1 MKQSKIDDHLSIS
14 QGQAI
19 IKLIVKKDKE
29 KGFVKNLRPT
39 SLLNVRI
46 KILSISLAE
55 KLKHPFLITSSN
67 QAAYVENRCIS
78 DSDKLISDVIEM
90 CDILDIPC
98 YLVIMD
104 IEKALDSLDHDFL
117 LSVLKRKVLL
127 NDQQLCVIKGEFST
141 PYFNLEIGARQ
152 GDPIA
157 YLFIFALEVLFELI
171 KNYAKIRGMTTFNHV
186 FLYTAFADDSTFF
199 LNDLFSV
206 KNLIDTFKVY
216 SLFSGLKAN
225 FSKCEITGLVCLKG
239 VLETVCGLKSIN
251 LITGTI
257 KI

>member
-19 IKLIVKKDKE
+19 IKLILKKDKE

-39 SLLNVRI
+39 SLLNVLI

-67 QAAYVENRCIS
+67 QAAYVENRFIS

-141 PYFNLEIGARQ
+141 PYFNLEIGTRQ

-157 YLFIFALEVLFELI
+157 YLFIFSLEVLFELI
-171 KNYAKIRGMTTFNHV
+171 KNNAKIRGMTTFNHV